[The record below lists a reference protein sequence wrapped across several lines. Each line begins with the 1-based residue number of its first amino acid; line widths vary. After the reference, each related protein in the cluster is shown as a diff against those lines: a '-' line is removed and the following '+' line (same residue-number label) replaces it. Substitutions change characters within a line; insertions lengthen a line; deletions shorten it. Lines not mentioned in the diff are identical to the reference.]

1 MVGAVQREEKGD
13 HDGGGGEQRMTAN
26 RSQYHRRKMSGI
38 PMIGEHGMRGIRSRI
53 SGIILVQSDMTG
65 IHGMDGIRGM
75 SGMSVM
81 SGMSAVS
88 LRRGTTN
95 IVQRRPYGEV
105 EEEEALRRR
114 REVVA
119 LREAKILE
127 DREDADVALK
137 EEVESDLI

>member
-38 PMIGEHGMRGIRSRI
+38 HMIGELGMNGIRSRI

-75 SGMSVM
+75 SGMS
-81 SGMSAVS
+81 GMSAVS

-95 IVQRRPYGEV
+95 IVQRRPYEEV
-105 EEEEALRRR
+105 EEEEALR
-114 REVVA
+114 
-119 LREAKILE
+119 
-127 DREDADVALK
+127 
-137 EEVESDLI
+137 